1 MTYDWDGVRTR
12 RIRRAKWAAF
22 LSTLAMAAFFLQ
34 NVVHFG

>member
-22 LSTLAMAAFFLQ
+22 LSTLAIAAVFFQ
-34 NVVHFG
+34 NVAIYH